1 MEQKIL
7 EIIRETLE
15 DNGAE
20 LNTNSNLQELGLD
33 SANIVEILIECELIF
48 DIDVLDNDLNLDDFN
63 TVEDII
69 NYIETLA
76 T

>member
-7 EIIRETLE
+7 EIISETLE

-20 LNTNSNLQELGLD
+20 LNTNSNLQEIGLD
-33 SANIVEILIECELIF
+33 STNIVEILIECELIF

>member
-1 MEQKIL
+1 MEEKIL
-7 EIIRETLE
+7 EIIRGTLE
-15 DNGAE
+15 DNESE
-20 LNTNSNLQELGLD
+20 LNINSNLQELGLD
-33 SANIVEILIECELIF
+33 STNIVEILIECELIF

-63 TVEDII
+63 NVEDII

>member
-7 EIIRETLE
+7 EIISETIE
-15 DNGAE
+15 DNEVE
-20 LNTNSNLQELGLD
+20 LNIYSNLQELGLD
-33 SANIVEILIECELIF
+33 STNIVEILIECELIF
-48 DIDVLDNDLNLDDFN
+48 DIDVLDNDLNLDDFT

-69 NYIETLA
+69 NYIENLT